1 MTLQRTQIQL
11 ERWQHEALKRRARE
25 EEISLS
31 EALRQILSREFTT
44 QSSQRRT
51 KRERLAGF
59 FSDPETSGRDH
70 DEVLYP

>member
-1 MTLQRTQIQL
+1 MTLQRTQLQL

-31 EALRQILSREFTT
+31 EALRRILSREFTT
-44 QSSQRRT
+44 EPELRRK

-59 FSDPETSGRDH
+59 ISDPETSGRDH
-70 DEVLYP
+70 DNVLYR